1 MFSQECQNTELSTP
15 ALWAQWFDRCSYLKG
30 PIVNQFYCNL
40 YLWWYIRVCRLSCCR
55 SRPGFLKR
63 ILCEWGEAL
72 SLLVREA
79 DYQERAVLPAVH
91 STPAPNWGDPAQ
103 NTQPGTLGWLQP
115 STRPPAL
122 GHRAGDDPGWPGV
135 HWLILN
141 RQKCVWLTF
150 VLLMFH
156 SVVFFLTMA
165 TLTSRQNTYFS
176 SRSHRCC
183 HAQWVILVDR
193 ACSFQVEVFPSP
205 TRYHLQSFLS

>member
-1 MFSQECQNTELSTP
+1 MRWSIKSPDERGRLPGEGSASSTAFHTSPQTGVIQPKTPSWGPGAAPARSACLP
-15 ALWAQWFDRCSYLKG
+15 ALRHW
-30 PIVNQFYCNL
+30 
-40 YLWWYIRVCRLSCCR
+40 
-55 SRPGFLKR
+55 
-63 ILCEWGEAL
+63 
-72 SLLVREA
+72 
-79 DYQERAVLPAVH
+79 
-91 STPAPNWGDPAQ
+91 
-103 NTQPGTLGWLQP
+103 
-115 STRPPAL
+115 
-122 GHRAGDDPGWPGV
+122 AGDDLGWPGL

-193 ACSFQVEVFPSP
+193 ACSFQVEVLPSP
-205 TRYHLQSFLS
+205 TRYHLQSFLSKEGFLCVNTEFQPMAKKKWSFSGNCSISSTVRDINVISHN